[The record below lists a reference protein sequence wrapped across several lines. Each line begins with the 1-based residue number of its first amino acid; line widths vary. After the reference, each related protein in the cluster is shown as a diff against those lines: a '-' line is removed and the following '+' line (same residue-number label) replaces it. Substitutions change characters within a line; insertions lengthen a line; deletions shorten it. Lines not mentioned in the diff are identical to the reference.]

1 MTPVTPSHRERVAI
15 VSGASS
21 GIGEASARSLARRGF
36 RVALVARR
44 AERLAALAKEIEAAG
59 GAALALPADL
69 AEEAATASLVPR
81 TLEHFGRVD
90 VLVNVAGYSPAGAAE
105 QVSREAVRHAF
116 EVNLFAALQLVREV
130 TPVMRAQGGG
140 RIVNIGSLGGSV
152 PAPLAVPYGATK
164 AGLDVATRSLRLE
177 LRPWN
182 IKVSLV
188 VPGFVRTDVF
198 ENTKRA
204 STAFREDPENP
215 YRQLFFDLEDFANKS
230 LESALAPE
238 RIGEIVALAATARR
252 PRLRYYAPL
261 SARLQDGL
269 LGALPEAWVDALLR
283 RVYKIPPPGGGAFTP
298 R

>member
-1 MTPVTPSHRERVAI
+1 
-15 VSGASS
+15 
-21 GIGEASARSLARRGF
+21 
-36 RVALVARR
+36 VALVARR

-182 IKVSLV
+182 IQVSLV
-188 VPGFVRTDVF
+188 VPGFVRTAVF

-204 STAFREDPENP
+204 STAFREDPANP
-215 YRQLFFDLEDFANKS
+215 YRQLFFDLEDFANKN

-283 RVYKIPPPGGGAFTP
+283 RVYKIPPS